1 MKIETRLPGTTTLPI
16 RRSGGGYAAEGPGF
30 YIWDEDPREVFR
42 VARELER
49 GNFAARPTTRLLVIR
64 PAPEDGTDGTAG

>member
-1 MKIETRLPGTTTLPI
+1 MKIETRLPGATRVPV

-30 YIWDEDPREVFR
+30 YVWDEDPREVFR

-49 GNFAARPTTRLLVIR
+49 GKLAARPTTRLLVVEPGPEGG
-64 PAPEDGTDGTAG
+64 PAPR